1 MAEVFETEENKKPDL
16 QRYLDIGR
24 RRHMH
29 FLIPLLAGWILV
41 WGLSWIL
48 PPRYKSTTQ
57 ILVDEPAMS
66 KNLIGV
72 AVDQGLQARLQTMQQ
87 EILSR
92 TRLLTI
98 INAMHLYDGGRKPL
112 TDDDKV
118 AKMQKEI
125 TIQLT
130 RDSQNAG
137 VTGFKISYE
146 SHNARVA
153 QAVTGQLAE
162 LFINENQRT
171 LLQQSGDAT
180 KFLKTQLDVAREALV
195 EQDAKVKNFKAAH
208 IGALPSQA
216 ASNLQILGGL
226 QGQLTA
232 EQDALNNA
240 TQQRALHQT
249 EIQQLQTNPAPA
261 VPVGT
266 PIDPNSVQ
274 AIDIQLAK
282 LRDQLID
289 LTSRYT
295 DSYPD
300 VVKLKVQIAQVE
312 KQRRAAVAAEK
323 AKGEKSPES
332 VTIAQLQAQLQSD
345 NLEIQ
350 NRQQSIASLQ
360 ARIGEYEARIN
371 AEPASE
377 QELADLQRG
386 YDQSQANYNDL
397 LKKMQDSQMATNME
411 QMQQGER
418 FQMLDPPSLPV
429 KPDFPNRLE
438 FCFFGLFA
446 GLVCGAGSV
455 AAFEFTDDRLHN
467 EAEIGDILPVPVICE
482 IPEVSNPVDEQLN
495 KRKALIGWATAAA
508 VAVVI
513 LTGSAISYLHG

>member
-1 MAEVFETEENKKPDL
+1 MAEVIETEDSKKPDL
-16 QRYLDIGR
+16 DRYLNIAQ

-29 FLIPLLAGWILV
+29 FLVPLLAGWLLV

-48 PPRYKSTTQ
+48 PPRYKSTTL
-57 ILVDEPAMS
+57 ILVEEPAMPKS
-66 KNLIGV
+66 FVGV
-72 AVDQGLQARLQTMQQ
+72 SVDQDLQARLQTMQQ

-98 INAMHLYDGGRKPL
+98 ISAMHLYDGGRKPM

-118 AKMQKEI
+118 AKMRKEI
-125 TIQLT
+125 TIELA

-137 VTGFKISYE
+137 VTGFKIDYTSR
-146 SHNARVA
+146 NARVA

-171 LLQQSGDAT
+171 LLQQSGDTT
-180 KFLKTQLDVAREALV
+180 KFLENQLETAARALA

-208 IGALPSQA
+208 VGALPEQQ

-226 QGQLTA
+226 QAQLTN

-240 TQQRALHQT
+240 TQQRALHET
-249 EIQQLQTNPAPA
+249 EIQQLRTNP
-261 VPVGT
+261 VPTVQPGQ
-266 PIDPNSVQ
+266 PLDPNSVQ
-274 AIDIQLAK
+274 AIDVQLAK
-282 LRDQLID
+282 LRDQLTD

-312 KQRRAAVAAEK
+312 KQRKAAVIAEK
-323 AKGEKSPES
+323 AKDLKSPES
-332 VTIAQLQAQLQSD
+332 LTLAQLQAQLQSD
-345 NLEIQ
+345 NVEIQ
-350 NRQQSIASLQ
+350 NRQNSIASLQ
-360 ARIGEYEARIN
+360 GRIGQYEARIN

-397 LKKMQDSQMATNME
+397 LKKKQESQMATSME
-411 QMQQGER
+411 QNMQGER
-418 FQMLDPPSLPV
+418 FKMLDPPSLPL

-438 FCFFGLFA
+438 FCFFGIFA
-446 GLVCGAGSV
+446 GLAFGAASV
-455 AAFEFTDDRLHN
+455 ALFEFTDDRLHH
-467 EAEIGDILPVPVICE
+467 EAEINDLLPVPVICE
-482 IPEVSNPVDEQLN
+482 IPEVSNPVDDLLN
-495 KRKALIGWATAAA
+495 KRKALIGWATAA
-508 VAVVI
+508 VVVVVI